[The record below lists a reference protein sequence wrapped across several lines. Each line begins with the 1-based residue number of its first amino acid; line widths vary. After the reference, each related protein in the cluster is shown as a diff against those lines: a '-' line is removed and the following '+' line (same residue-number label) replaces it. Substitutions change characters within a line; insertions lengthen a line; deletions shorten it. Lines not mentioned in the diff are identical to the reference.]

1 MWAPELFA
9 TMLKVPRA
17 FGTGKASIFKSRTNE
32 KATESHLSSEI
43 YPIFSLDSWKSVS
56 KINLKKFWNQVL
68 ILENWNIGNVT

>member
-9 TMLKVPRA
+9 TVLKTPRA
-17 FGTGKASIFKSRTNE
+17 FGTGNVSISKSRINE
-32 KATESHLSSEI
+32 KATESHLSNEI

-68 ILENWNIGNVT
+68 ILENCNIENVT